1 MRLKGKT
8 VLVTGA
14 SKGIGQAIA
23 EGVAEEGAAGVVAH
37 YHRDEDGARETAER
51 ARGYG
56 AEAAVMQADVS
67 DCAQIERLFRQ
78 VQERFGRLDAL
89 VNNAATTGWTSVFD
103 VTEEEW
109 DRIIDINLKGVFFC
123 SVQAARMMRAQ
134 SGGDGSGEGG
144 SGGGA
149 IVNVSSNIAALG
161 VKNLSVYATGK
172 GGVHAMTRQ
181 LAVELAPH
189 GIRVNTFAPGPTAV
203 ARNLEQDPDYRAT
216 WGRLVPAGRV
226 ADPAEMAGPAV
237 FLASGDASYV
247 TGQLFYADGGWS
259 IAGQMPSEHMDA
271 ALSDAQQALKDT
283 ERTTAETDDQK

>member
-23 EGVAEEGAAGVVAH
+23 EGVAEEG
-37 YHRDEDGARETAER
+37 
-51 ARGYG
+51 
-56 AEAAVMQADVS
+56 
-67 DCAQIERLFRQ
+67 
-78 VQERFGRLDAL
+78 

-109 DRIIDINLKGVFFC
+109 DRIIDTNLKGVFFC

-134 SGGDGSGEGG
+134 SGGEGG